1 MKKRYSIIPY
11 ETIVPAVNG
20 SMDAITAVLAH
31 YSGYINTLSRRVMY
45 DRSGT
50 PHIYIDEF
58 LKLRIQN
65 KLIQKIGN
73 FRI

>member
-1 MKKRYSIIPY
+1 MKKRHSIIPY